1 MEGLKVSDANMVI
14 YVHPSNANKVSVA
27 VHRELN
33 SLLFQYNEIFEGV
46 VLAYQFDIP
55 SETAKILPGV
65 DPYIGVRLKAKL
77 LIFAPKP
84 GMLVEGKVVKVARE
98 SIHVVVLGFSSA
110 IIIDND
116 IREEFIY
123 KIKHGEEVFA
133 STSQKRHVI
142 KVGTTIRFQVKSFDE
157 EILHFSGS
165 LIPAHTGSIRW
176 LEKYL
181 KDDSQS
187 SRHNKKHEE
196 RDEREDVL
204 LHGDLAVDEGAVLL
218 DNSIKKLKKQ
228 RIGEEF

>member
-1 MEGLKVSDANMVI
+1 MEGLKVSDANLVI

-27 VHRELN
+27 IRRELN

-46 VLAYQFDIP
+46 VLAYQFNIP

-65 DPYIGVRLKAKL
+65 DSYFGVRLKAKL
-77 LIFAPKP
+77 LLFAPKP
-84 GMLVEGKVVKVARE
+84 GMLVEGKVIKVSRE

-116 IREEFIY
+116 IREEFAY

-133 STSQKRHVI
+133 STSHKQHVI
-142 KVGTTIRFQVKSFDE
+142 KVGTTTRFLVKSFDE

-165 LIPAHTGSIRW
+165 LIPVHTGSIQW
-176 LEKYL
+176 LQKYL

-187 SRHNKKHEE
+187 SSRHNKKHGE
-196 RDEREDVL
+196 RDEREDIL
-204 LHGDLAVDEGAVLL
+204 LHGDLAVDEGAFLL
-218 DNSIKKLKKQ
+218 DNSIRKQ
-228 RIGEEF
+228 RTGEES